1 MGEDPVAFFH
11 LAESLGRNASA
22 AFEATAGKDLASV
35 VRGHPSAE
43 AGNVPV
49 LNLGR
54 LIRFLHADYLRKFAC
69 SAIIPS
75 RITRNNKNRAYTRR

>member
-11 LAESLGRNASA
+11 LAESLGGNASA
-22 AFEATAGKDLASV
+22 ALKTAASKNLASV
-35 VRGHPSAE
+35 VGGHPSAE

-54 LIRFLHADYLRKFAC
+54 LIRFLHVSYLRKFAC
-69 SAIIPS
+69 RAIIPT
-75 RITRNNKNRAYTRR
+75 RPTRNNKNRAYTRR